1 MLQTPNEFFISL
13 FQQTNQVIILLFL
26 AAITI
31 QLTVTII
38 RKSYL
43 FLVDTFKMMIFLC
56 YFIVVYLILE
66 CITETVKLI
75 LIKN

>member
-26 AAITI
+26 AAVAI
-31 QLTVTII
+31 QFTVSII

-56 YFIVVYLILE
+56 YFIVIYLILE

-75 LIKN
+75 LN

>member
-26 AAITI
+26 AAVAI
-31 QLTVTII
+31 QFTVSII

-66 CITETVKLI
+66 CIIETVKLI
-75 LIKN
+75 FN